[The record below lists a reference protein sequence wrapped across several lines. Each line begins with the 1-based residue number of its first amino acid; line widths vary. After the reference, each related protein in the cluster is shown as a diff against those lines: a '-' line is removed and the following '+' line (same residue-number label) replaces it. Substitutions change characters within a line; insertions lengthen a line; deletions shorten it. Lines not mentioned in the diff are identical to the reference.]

1 MSRRLRP
8 AESSMMQRGTR
19 APIGS
24 IRPDVFST
32 PANRRHSRTV
42 HIMIDTP
49 GTTSGSPDH
58 DPVQPTIGRSDDPYL
73 TEERGLHFDGM
84 VNARD
89 LGGLPLS
96 SGGVSD
102 CGRLVRSAS
111 PQLLTQRGAEQL
123 WQYGIRTVVDLRTT
137 GEQQREGHGPLN
149 EYYQDGR
156 ITHVDAPLLSD
167 DSWATDPVG
176 TPAALGDP
184 AAHYISYLA
193 NGPTTVRIA
202 SEVASTAAQG
212 GSTLLHCAF
221 GKDRTGVITAVLLDV
236 VGVGHEAI
244 VNDYHATSRNLPALI
259 QRFRGARSYFRD
271 LSTPDPAAMDTQ
283 PEGIAGMLR
292 WLSHTYGGSAGY
304 LTHHGADTGLIV
316 ALRRH
321 LTYLPERA

>member
-1 MSRRLRP
+1 MPFYGSVI
-8 AESSMMQRGTR
+8 STC
-19 APIGS
+19 APVRTCS
-24 IRPDVFST
+24 TT
-32 PANRRHSRTV
+32 PANHRRSRTV
-42 HIMIDTP
+42 DIMIDTP
-49 GTTSGSPDH
+49 DTNSGTPDSTPAQPSVRPSH
-58 DPVQPTIGRSDDPYL
+58 DRFL

-111 PQLLTQRGAEQL
+111 PQLLTQRGAEQM
-123 WQYGIRTVVDLRTT
+123 WQYGIRTVVDLRTS
-137 GEQQREGHGPLN
+137 GEQQREGHGPLD

-156 ITHVDAPLLSD
+156 INHVDAPLLSD

-184 AAHYISYLA
+184 ASHYISYLT
-193 NGPTTVRIA
+193 NGPMTVRIA

-221 GKDRTGVITAVLLDV
+221 GKDRTGVITAVLLDA
-236 VGVGHEAI
+236 VGVGHDAI
-244 VNDYHATSRNLPALI
+244 VSDYHATSRNLPTLI

-271 LSTPDPAAMDTQ
+271 LSTPDPVAMDTQ

-292 WLSHTYGGSAGY
+292 WLGHSFGGSAGY
-304 LTHHGADTGLIV
+304 LTHHGADAGLIV